1 MTIYLGSLKQRV
13 KKIKSKLIE
22 VYCLY
27 LTPVFYLFFFHC
39 KKILYKRS
47 FVCKRIQ

>member
-27 LTPVFYLFFFHC
+27 LTPVFCILLSLQ
-39 KKILYKRS
+39 KILYKRS